1 MVDLDKIKSELS
13 NLVEKE
19 GYELVDVKLSNG
31 KDGNLLSVIVDRVKP
46 INLDEIISLS
56 EIISK
61 SLDELNPI
69 DSAYTLDISSLGAEK
84 PIKLEK
90 LKEYV
95 GSYVNL
101 HLSTPFKGNNILEGD
116 IESIQD
122 DILRLSFK
130 EKTRTIHADIPLK
143 DIDKARLAIKF

>member
-61 SLDELNPI
+61 SLDDLNPI

-116 IESIQD
+116 IESIQND
-122 DILRLSFK
+122 VLRLSFK